1 MPQCSAPT
9 NWVGNWERRAEV
21 LSQAAIF
28 LAETLFGLF
37 SLALLLRFYLQW
49 VRAPYRNPVSQFLCG
64 LTDFVVLPAR
74 RVVPGLWGMDLA
86 TLVLAWL
93 CEVLLLVVVLALRGL
108 DAGAATGA
116 VLVAIL
122 LLAAVKIVKMSIYIL
137 MVAVIVQ
144 AILSWV
150 NPYSP
155 IGPLLN
161 SLTQPF
167 LRPLQRR
174 VPMVANVDLS
184 PLVLIIVL
192 QLILMVPIAWL
203 EMNVTRLL

>member
-1 MPQCSAPT
+1 MPRWSAPASSA
-9 NWVGNWERRAEV
+9 GNWERRRDV
-21 LSQAAIF
+21 LNQAAVF
-28 LAETLFGLF
+28 LVETILGLF
-37 SLALLLRFYLQW
+37 SLALLLRFYLQL
-49 VRAPYRNPVSQFLCG
+49 VRAPYRNPVSQFLCA
-64 LTDFVVLPAR
+64 LTDFAVIPAR

-86 TLVLAWL
+86 TLALAWL
-93 CEVLLLVVVLALRGL
+93 CEVLQLVVVLALRGM
-108 DAGAATGA
+108 DAGAASGT
-116 VLVAIL
+116 VFVAIL
-122 LLAAVKIVKMSIYIL
+122 VLPAIKILKMSIYIL

-155 IGPLLN
+155 IGPLLS

-184 PLVLIIVL
+184 PLVLIIAL
-192 QLILMVPIAWL
+192 QLILMVPVAWL
-203 EMNVTRLL
+203 EMSVARLF

>member
-1 MPQCSAPT
+1 
-9 NWVGNWERRAEV
+9 V

-167 LRPLQRR
+167 LRPRQRR

>member
-1 MPQCSAPT
+1 ML
-9 NWVGNWERRAEV
+9 N
-21 LSQAAIF
+21 QAAIF
-28 LAETLFGLF
+28 LVETILGLF
-37 SLALLLRFYLQW
+37 TLALLLRFYLQL
-49 VRAPYRNPVSQFLCG
+49 VRAPYRNPVSQFLSA
-64 LTDFVVLPAR
+64 LTDFAVIPAR
-74 RVVPGLWGMDLA
+74 RVIPGLWGMDLA
-86 TLVLAWL
+86 TLALAWL
-93 CEVLLLVVVLALRGL
+93 SEVLQLVIVLALRGM
-108 DAGAATGA
+108 DSGAASGA
-116 VLVAIL
+116 VVVAIL
-122 LLAAVKIVKMSIYIL
+122 VLAAVKVLKMSIYIL

-155 IGPLLN
+155 IGPLLS

-192 QLILMVPIAWL
+192 QLILMVPVAWL
-203 EMNVTRLL
+203 EMNVVRLF